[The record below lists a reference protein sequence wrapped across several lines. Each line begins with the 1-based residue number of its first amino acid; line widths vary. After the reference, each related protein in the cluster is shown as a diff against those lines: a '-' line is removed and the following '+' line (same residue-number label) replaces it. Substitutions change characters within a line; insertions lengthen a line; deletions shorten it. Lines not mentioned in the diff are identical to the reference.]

1 MENKQEQNKVT
12 LTNAWN
18 KASDFGK
25 KVADNTKKI
34 VNQTKESI
42 REQQAKKYIIVTKKE
57 FKSKEFKLPP
67 IICIEDDQAN
77 RNFVEDAEAI
87 GWIELHK
94 GVQALHMYSFFANQS
109 EIVFVPVSQSGDLYC
124 QDAFDSNKYINANQV
139 FGRATEEKLAELN
152 NIAYS
157 LGAKSCSIEII
168 TDETNTYSKE
178 VSVKAKKIAQF
189 SSEFCDKKSN
199 IKSGKAISYFEGHD
213 NPIYPTLKWFAH
225 DENVKGLI
233 EMRCNKGIKSN
244 ILELNGSSC
253 ATMSSSIACAL
264 DDMLKLKIK
273 GNISMEKQ
281 VIKEHSD
288 KLIFEINF

>member
-1 MENKQEQNKVT
+1 MENKQEQNKVI
-12 LTNAWN
+12 LANAWN

-25 KVADNTKKI
+25 KVADSTKKI

-42 REQQAKKYIIVTKKE
+42 REQQAKKYITVTKKE
-57 FKSKEFKLPP
+57 FKSKKFQSPP

-77 RNFVEDAEAI
+77 RNFIDDADAI

-94 GVQALHMYSFFANQS
+94 GVQALHMYSLFVNQCG
-109 EIVFVPVSQSGDLYC
+109 IVFVPFSQNGDLYC
-124 QDAFDSNKYINANQV
+124 QDTFDSNKYINVNQV

-168 TDETNTYSKE
+168 TDETNTYFRE
-178 VSVKAKKIAQF
+178 ANAKGMKIAQF
-189 SSEFCDKKSN
+189 SAEFCDKKSN
-199 IKSGKAISYFEGHD
+199 KQSGKSVSYFEGHD
-213 NPIYPTLKWFAH
+213 NPIRPTLKWFAH

-244 ILELNGSSC
+244 VLELKGSSC

-264 DDMLKLKIK
+264 DDMLKIK
-273 GNISMEKQ
+273 GNLSMEKQ
-281 VIKEHSD
+281 AIKEHSD
-288 KLIFEINF
+288 KLIFEISF